1 MSRFDP
7 EFAHDVLIP
16 IAEAAYLPALQPDSL
31 PTGYEPVGPL
41 RVNQIRAAA
50 ITAEAMPS
58 AAPAPHVALM
68 QSMRKDG
75 DTFGWVVQ
83 NTQTQTLVV
92 SFRGTVSLADWLHN
106 FDWLPAQ
113 YEPVPDYGTVHKGFQ
128 AVYNIVRDSVF
139 AQIRNADQKFT
150 RLIVT
155 GHSLGAALSE
165 LAAPDLLH
173 NGGLAVVPE
182 VQNFA
187 GPRAGHHD
195 FASIFDTQIDACFRV
210 VNAWDIV
217 PHLPP
222 PLALFEH
229 VGQAV
234 RVNGG
239 FTLDEL
245 IAHSMEHSYAPGLAK
260 LVPQATARL
269 RTAAV
274 AAGSDLDEMLIGRE
288 P

>member
-1 MSRFDP
+1 MDRFDP

-16 IAEAAYLPALQPDSL
+16 IAEAAYLPTLQLDSL
-31 PTGYEPVGPL
+31 PAGYKPVGPL

-50 ITAEAMPS
+50 ITAEAAPS
-58 AAPAPHVALM
+58 LAPARHVALM

-83 NTQTQTLVV
+83 NTQEQTLVV
-92 SFRGTVSLADWLHN
+92 SFRGTVSLSDWLHN
-106 FDWLPAQ
+106 FDWLPAP

-128 AVYNIVRDSVF
+128 AVYQVVRDSML
-139 AQIRNADQKFT
+139 AQIRGADPKFT

-173 NGGLAVVPE
+173 NGGLVVVPE

-195 FASIFDTQIDACFRV
+195 FSSIFDVQIDTCFRV

-229 VGQAV
+229 VGKAV

-245 IAHSMEHSYAPGLAK
+245 TAHSMEKSYAPGLAK
-260 LVPQATARL
+260 LVPQAVARL
-269 RTAAV
+269 RTADI
-274 AAGSDLDEMLIGRE
+274 AASSGVEEMLIGRE